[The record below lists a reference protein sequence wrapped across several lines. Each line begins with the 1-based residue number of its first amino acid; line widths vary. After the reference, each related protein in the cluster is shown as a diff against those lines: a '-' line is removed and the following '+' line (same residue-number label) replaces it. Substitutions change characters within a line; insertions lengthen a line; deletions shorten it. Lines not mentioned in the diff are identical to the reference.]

1 MFNGILQNIFQSWA
15 IIFFW
20 KSKGRILGELR
31 VSFTSERLWLKPFKV
46 SYENIGILNEV
57 EYCESLLA
65 QSEIFNYLNF
75 FKIISLQLNH
85 LKFQLKADYQSQTI
99 TFVHLD
105 TFINK
110 KISVTLHWLNLMFWW
125 YQYTTPPQLQML
137 NYYNNNTLK
146 SMHYT
151 DTTWNFQAIIF
162 LLLRNKLHSL

>member
-1 MFNGILQNIFQSWA
+1 M
-15 IIFFW
+15 
-20 KSKGRILGELR
+20 
-31 VSFTSERLWLKPFKV
+31 

-110 KISVTLHWLNLMFWW
+110 KISVTLH
-125 YQYTTPPQLQML
+125 
-137 NYYNNNTLK
+137 
-146 SMHYT
+146 
-151 DTTWNFQAIIF
+151 
-162 LLLRNKLHSL
+162 